1 MPVIE
6 VADLV
11 KEFSRPTRQ
20 EGAFAGVRTLLTR
33 ERTVKRAVDGVNF
46 TVRQGEMV
54 GYLGPN
60 GAGKSTTIKMLTGIL
75 VPTSGTVRVAGAT
88 PWRDRSRN
96 ARRIGVVFGQRSQ
109 LWWDLPLRDSLWLI
123 SRLYDVPQD
132 RFRAKQR
139 QFGEVLDLGPF
150 LDTPVRQLSLGQRMR
165 GDLAAAML
173 YDPDILYLDEPTVG
187 LDVVAKERIRA
198 FVGELNRASGTTVV
212 LTTHDLDDVE
222 ELCDRIILI
231 DHGKVA
237 YDGAVDE
244 LKARYA
250 PHRELV
256 VQTDGL
262 ESVEGAEVVRREGGK
277 VWLRF
282 DPVRTPPAELV
293 AAVLAEH
300 RVTDLSI
307 VEPEL
312 ESVIHRIYA
321 DRG

>member
-20 EGAFAGVRTLLTR
+20 EGRFAGLRTLLTR
-33 ERTVKRAVDGVNF
+33 EQTVKRAVDGVNF
-46 TVRQGEMV
+46 TVKQGEMV

-75 VPTSGTVRVAGAT
+75 VPTSGTVTVAGAT

-123 SRLYDVPQD
+123 SRLYDVPEA
-132 RFRAKQR
+132 RFRERQR
-139 QFGEVLDLGPF
+139 QFGEVLGLGPF

-187 LDVVAKERIRA
+187 LDVIAKERIRT

-231 DHGKVA
+231 DHGRVA

-244 LKARYA
+244 LKTRYA

-256 VQTDGL
+256 VQTDRL
-262 ESVEGAEVVRREGGK
+262 ESVEGAEVVRREDGK

-293 AAVLAEH
+293 AAVLERH

>member
-20 EGAFAGVRTLLTR
+20 EGAFAGIRTLLTR
-33 ERTVKRAVDGVNF
+33 QRTVKRAVDGVNF
-46 TVRQGEMV
+46 EVRQGEMV

-123 SRLYDVPQD
+123 SRLYDVPQA
-132 RFRAKQR
+132 RLKEKQR
-139 QFGEVLDLGPF
+139 QFSEVLGLGPF

-187 LDVVAKERIRA
+187 LDVIAKERIRT
-198 FVGELNRASGTTVV
+198 FVGELNRDAGTTVV

-244 LKARYA
+244 LKTRYA

-256 VQTDGL
+256 VHADGL
-262 ESVEGAEVVRREGGK
+262 GSVEGAEVVRREGGK

-282 DPVRTPPAELV
+282 DPVRTPPAALV